1 MGIQP
6 SLFMLATECFLPILQ
21 RHGSHICD
29 SCKSLHRNKTLS
41 KRSCWLRFTD
51 QASSC
56 CECCSAGTNSPLQLS
71 SYSVHNTIVSNEL
84 TLSKTMYLWAKL
96 HWEDDFSWTRASV
109 VDDDFWRLWS
119 LLTLRTIHLTAD
131 QDRRGMCG
139 FLHIAELEAFI
150 DCINLIH
157 IPADDS
163 DREEL
168 DMFGSEEE
176 FNNLQYIRSYSERCI
191 DSGFGMAWVH
201 DFL

>member
-1 MGIQP
+1 
-6 SLFMLATECFLPILQ
+6 
-21 RHGSHICD
+21 
-29 SCKSLHRNKTLS
+29 
-41 KRSCWLRFTD
+41 
-51 QASSC
+51 
-56 CECCSAGTNSPLQLS
+56 
-71 SYSVHNTIVSNEL
+71 
-84 TLSKTMYLWAKL
+84 MYLWAKI
-96 HWEDDFSWTRASV
+96 HREDDFSWTRASD

-139 FLHIAELEAFI
+139 FLHIAELEVFM
-150 DCINLIH
+150 DYINLIH
-157 IPADDS
+157 IPTDDS